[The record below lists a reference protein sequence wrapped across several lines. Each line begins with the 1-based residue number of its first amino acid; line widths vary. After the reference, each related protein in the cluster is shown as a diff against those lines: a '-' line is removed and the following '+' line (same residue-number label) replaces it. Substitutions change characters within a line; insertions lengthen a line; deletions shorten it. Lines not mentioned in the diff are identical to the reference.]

1 MAPERAAHARVK
13 ARIWRRLED
22 ATEAGNLPREAL
34 TDGMSVEVDEHTV
47 YEPDA
52 LVRCGALLRPG
63 AVKLSDPLI
72 VVEVLSSSTSARDAS
87 IKPDDD
93 FRLPSVQH
101 YLIVGTEN
109 RTIIHHQRGTDS
121 IALTRIVREGPIL
134 LEPPGI
140 TLADCFPPGA
150 A

>member
-1 MAPERAAHARVK
+1 
-13 ARIWRRLED
+13 IWRRLED
-22 ATEAGNLPREAL
+22 AIEAGNLPCEAL

-52 LVRCGALLRPG
+52 LVRCGTLLPPS

-72 VVEVLSSSTSARDAS
+72 IVEVLSPSTSARDAS
-87 IKPDDD
+87 IKLDDY

-101 YLIVGTEN
+101 YMIVRAES
-109 RTIIHHQRGTDS
+109 RTIIHHQRSADG
-121 IALTRIVREGPIL
+121 IILTRIVREGPIL

-140 TLADCFPPGA
+140 TLTDCFPPGVA
-150 A
+150 